1 MKTEFKNH
9 QEAIDYLNQFNN
21 EKKALFYKKMIN
33 SKKLKF
39 HGLDTKTMMSVMKN
53 YSLTEGPLDYSYE
66 LTSLI
71 FASNIAQ
78 INDDK
83 TLINYLLE
91 FIKHIDNWAHIDV
104 IFTYDK
110 VKRLQFE
117 VLYPLIKHTRDSD
130 LEFVNRFYYVAF
142 IMYKARVELYDDFLA
157 SIKDSEK
164 YYTFMAIAW
173 VISEM
178 FPQSDDKILKYLKDS
193 SLSKKTKLK
202 TIQKIKESR
211 KTTDIQREKLEKL
224 RSEIKSNCNTADV
237 GIAGS

>member
-1 MKTEFKNH
+1 MKTEFKNYR
-9 QEAIDYLNQFNN
+9 EAIDYFNQFNN

-33 SKKLKF
+33 SPKLKF
-39 HGLDTKTMMSVMKN
+39 HGLDTKTMTSVMKN

-71 FASNIAQ
+71 FASNIAK

-83 TLINYLLE
+83 ILIAYLLE
-91 FIKHIDNWAHIDV
+91 FIKHVDNWAHIDA

-117 VLYPLIKHTRDSD
+117 VLYPLIKHTRNSD
-130 LEFVNRFYYVAF
+130 LEFVSRFYYVAF
-142 IMYKARVELYDDFLA
+142 IMYKMRVELYDDFLA

-164 YYTFMAIAW
+164 YYSQMAIAW

-178 FPQSDDKILKYLKDS
+178 FPQSDDKILSYLGSS
-193 SLSKKTKLK
+193 SLSKTTKLK

-211 KTTDIQREKLEKL
+211 KTTEMQREKLERL
-224 RSEIKSNCNTADV
+224 RSEIKDKKDLFE
-237 GIAGS
+237 

>member
-1 MKTEFKNH
+1 MKTEFKNY

-21 EKKALFYKKMIN
+21 EKKALFYQKMIN
-33 SKKLKF
+33 SPKLKF

-71 FASNIAQ
+71 FASNIAK

-83 TLINYLLE
+83 ELIAYLLE
-91 FIKHIDNWAHIDV
+91 FIKHADNWAHIDA

-110 VKRLQFE
+110 VKHLQFE
-117 VLYPLIKHTRDSD
+117 VLYPLIKHIRNSD

-142 IMYKARVELYDDFLA
+142 IMYKARIELYDDFLA

-164 YYTFMAIAW
+164 HYTLMAIAW

-178 FPQSDDKILKYLKDS
+178 FPQSDDKILSYLASS
-193 SLSKKTKLK
+193 SLSKTTKLK

-211 KTTDIQREKLEKL
+211 KTTDAQREKLESL
-224 RSEIKSNCNTADV
+224 RAEIK
-237 GIAGS
+237 GR

>member
-1 MKTEFKNH
+1 MKTEFKNYN
-9 QEAIDYLNQFNN
+9 EAIDYLNQFNN

-33 SKKLKF
+33 SPKLKF
-39 HGLDTKTMMSVMKN
+39 HGLDSKTMTSVMKN
-53 YSLTEGPLDYSYE
+53 YSLTDGPLDYSYE

-71 FASNIAQ
+71 FASNIAK

-83 TLINYLLE
+83 SLINYLLE
-91 FIKHIDNWAHIDV
+91 FIKHVDNWAHIDS

-117 VLYPLIKHTRDSD
+117 VLFPLIKHTRDSD
-130 LEFVNRFYYVAF
+130 LEFVSRFYYVAF
-142 IMYKARVELYDDFLA
+142 IMYKSREELYDDFLN

-164 YYTFMAIAW
+164 YYTLMAIAW

-178 FPQSDDKILKYLKDS
+178 FPQSDDKILRYLEN
-193 SLSKKTKLK
+193 SLLSQKIKLK

-211 KTTDIQREKLEKL
+211 KTTDVQREKLEKL
-224 RSEIKSNCNTADV
+224 RSEIKEKK
-237 GIAGS
+237 

>member
-1 MKTEFKNH
+1 MKTVFKNH
-9 QEAIDYLNQFNN
+9 QEAITYLNQFNN
-21 EKKALFYKKMIN
+21 EKKALFYQKMIN
-33 SKKLKF
+33 SPKLKF
-39 HGLDTKTMMSVMKN
+39 HGLDTKTMANVMKN

-71 FASNIAQ
+71 FASNVEK

-91 FIKHIDNWAHIDV
+91 YIKYVDNWAHTDV
-104 IFTYDK
+104 VFGYDK
-110 VKRLQFE
+110 IKKLQYETLF
-117 VLYPLIKHTRDSD
+117 PQIKHTRDSD
-130 LEFVNRFYYVAF
+130 LEFVARFYYVTF

-164 YYTFMAIAW
+164 YYTRMAIAW

-178 FPQSDDKILKYLKDS
+178 FPQSDDKILNYLKKS
-193 SLSKKTKLK
+193 SLSTTTKLK

-224 RSEIKSNCNTADV
+224 RSEIK
-237 GIAGS
+237 GK